1 MSRYGKIFY
10 AALAFIA
17 VIIGVVAGV
26 VLVHTSDLPEI
37 SSLEEY
43 KPSTTTRVF
52 DCNGELLAEFYMEN
66 RIPVPLSQV
75 PPHVRQA
82 FIATEDPRF
91 YHHSGIDI
99 SGIARAAFQNLRAG
113 RVVQGGSTITQQ
125 LAKQLFLDSEK
136 TLSRKVREALLALQ
150 IERRYSKDE
159 ILSIYLNQVYLGSG
173 AYGVEA
179 AANRY
184 FGKSVGEL
192 TLGEAAV
199 LGGLPAAPNK
209 YSPVNNLNRCYQRR
223 QHVLQRMLDEGNI
236 TRQEMDAANAEPINV
251 QPPRAMDEKAPYFV
265 EYVRQKLEEK
275 YGEKELY
282 RGGLNVY
289 TTLDLRMQE
298 MADAAM
304 AKGLAAL
311 DKRHPRKDRQIQGA
325 LIAIEPHSGE
335 IKAMVGGRDYKKSV
349 FNRSIQALRQPGSAF
364 KAFVY
369 ATAVE
374 KGMTP
379 EDTMVDAPVS
389 YPGAKPG
396 VPWRPVNFENKF
408 EGTVTLR
415 RALAESINVVAV
427 KLLQQVGIQDTI
439 ATARRMGVTTPLQ
452 PYLPLA
458 LGASDVTLLEMTSAY
473 SVFDNGGVYTSPQ
486 VIEKVTDREGGVI
499 EDNAPTTHQAVSAN
513 TAAII
518 TDMLTGVVKFGTAAE
533 AGRELNRPAAGK
545 TGTTSEYDDAWFIG
559 YLPSMVTGVWVGYD
573 DHKPIGNRETGA
585 RAALPIWLD
594 FIQSYIKEYQ
604 VPPEEFPKPAFGN
617 MSGVQVKQDYGT
629 QAGYDEAPVDE
640 APAGH

>member
-1 MSRYGKIFY
+1 MSRYRKLFY

-26 VLVHTSDLPEI
+26 VLVHTSNLPEI

-52 DCNGELLAEFYMEN
+52 DSNGELLAEFYMEN

-99 SGIARAAFQNLRAG
+99 TGIVRAAFQNLRAG

-136 TLSRKVREALLALQ
+136 TLSRKIREALLALQ

-179 AANRY
+179 AADRY

-209 YSPVNNLNRCYQRR
+209 YSPVNNLSRCYQRR
-223 QHVLQRMLDEGNI
+223 RHVLQRMMDEGYI
-236 TRQEMDAANAEPINV
+236 TRREMEAANAEPITV
-251 QPPRAMDEKAPYFV
+251 QPARATDAKAPYFV

-275 YGEKELY
+275 YGEAELY

-311 DKRHPRKDRQIQGA
+311 DKRHPHKDRHIQGA

-335 IKAMVGGRDYKKSV
+335 IKAMVGGHDYKKSV

-369 ATAVE
+369 ATAIE

-379 EDTMVDAPVS
+379 DDTMVDAPVS

-396 VPWRPVNFENKF
+396 ALWSPNDFDNKF

-427 KLLQQVGIQDTI
+427 KLLQRVGIYDTI
-439 ATARRMGVTTPLQ
+439 ATAHRMGLTTPLQ

-473 SVFDNGGVYTSPQ
+473 AVFDNGGVYTSPQ

-499 EDNAPTTHQAVSAN
+499 EDNAPSTRQAISAN
-513 TAAII
+513 TAAIM
-518 TDMLTGVVKFGTAAE
+518 TGMLAGVVKSGTASE

-545 TGTTSEYDDAWFIG
+545 TGTTSNYNDAWFIG
-559 YLPSMVTGVWVGYD
+559 YLPSVVTGVWVGYD

-604 VPPEEFPKPAFGN
+604 VPPEDFPKPAFRN
-617 MSGVQVKQDYGT
+617 VSGVQVKQDYGV
-629 QAGYDEAPVDE
+629 QAGSGE
-640 APAGH
+640 APAEAPPGN

>member
-1 MSRYGKIFY
+1 MSRYRKLFY

-17 VIIGVVAGV
+17 VIIGVVAGI
-26 VLVHTSDLPEI
+26 VLVHMSNLPEI

-43 KPSTTTRVF
+43 KPSTTTRIF

-99 SGIARAAFQNLRAG
+99 SGIIRAAYQNLRAG

-223 QHVLQRMLDEGNI
+223 QHVLQRMLDEGYI
-236 TRQEMDAANAEPINV
+236 TRQEMDAANAEPITV
-251 QPPRAMDEKAPYFV
+251 QPARAMDAKAPYFV
-265 EYVRQKLEEK
+265 EYVRQKLEDK
-275 YGEKELY
+275 YGETELY

-304 AKGLAAL
+304 AKGLAAV
-311 DKRHPRKDRQIQGA
+311 DKRHPRKDRVIQGA
-325 LIAIEPHSGE
+325 LIAIDPHSGE

-349 FNRSIQALRQPGSAF
+349 FNRSVQALRQPGSSF

-379 EDTMVDAPVS
+379 EDTMVDEPVS

-439 ATARRMGVTTPLQ
+439 ATARKMGLTTVLQ

-499 EDNAPTTHQAVSAN
+499 EDNVPTTRQAISAN
-513 TAAII
+513 TAAIM
-518 TDMLTGVVKFGTAAE
+518 TDMLTGVVKFGTASE
-533 AGRELNRPAAGK
+533 AGHELNRPAAGK

-559 YLPSMVTGVWVGYD
+559 YLPSTVTGVWVGYD

-594 FIQSYIKEYQ
+594 FIQSYVKEYQ
-604 VPPEEFPKPAFGN
+604 VPPEDFPKPTFGN
-617 MSGVQVKQDYGT
+617 MSGVQVKQDYGV
-629 QAGYDEAPVDE
+629 QAGYSVAPVDE

>member
-1 MSRYGKIFY
+1 MSRYRKLFY
-10 AALAFIA
+10 ASLVFIA
-17 VIIGVVAGV
+17 IIIGVAAGI
-26 VLVHTSDLPEI
+26 VLVHTSNLPEI

-52 DCNGELLAEFYMEN
+52 DSNGELLAEFYMEN
-66 RIPVPLSQV
+66 RIPVSLSQV

-99 SGIARAAFQNLRAG
+99 SGIVRAAFQNLRAG

-209 YSPVNNLNRCYQRR
+209 YSPVNNLSRCYQRR
-223 QHVLQRMLDEGNI
+223 QHVLQRMMDEGYI
-236 TRQEMDAANAEPINV
+236 TRREMEAANAEPITV
-251 QPPRAMDEKAPYFV
+251 QPARATDSKAPYFV

-275 YGEKELY
+275 YGATELY

-311 DKRHPRKDRQIQGA
+311 DKRHPHKDRHIQGA

-335 IKAMVGGRDYKKSV
+335 IKAMVGGSDYKKSV

-369 ATAVE
+369 ATAIE

-379 EDTMVDAPVS
+379 DDTMVDAPVS

-396 VPWRPVNFENKF
+396 ALWSPNDFDNKF

-415 RALAESINVVAV
+415 RALADSINVVAV
-427 KLLQQVGIQDTI
+427 KLLQRVGIQDTI
-439 ATARRMGVTTPLQ
+439 STARKMGLTTPLQ

-499 EDNAPTTHQAVSAN
+499 EDNAPSTHQAISAN
-513 TAAII
+513 TAAIM
-518 TDMLTGVVKFGTAAE
+518 TDMLAGVVKSGTAYE

-559 YLPSMVTGVWVGYD
+559 YLPSVVTGVWVGYD
-573 DHKPIGNRETGA
+573 DHRPIGNRETGA

-604 VPPEEFPKPAFGN
+604 VPPEDFPKPAFRN
-617 MSGVQVKQDYGT
+617 VSGVQVKQDYGV

-640 APAGH
+640 APPGN